1 MTDFEHVSVLA
12 DEVVAAL
19 APTSGRTYVDV
30 TVGGAGHA
38 ARILEEGGPDAKLI
52 AFDRDPHALEAAH
65 ARLQEFGD
73 RVTFVHS
80 AFERIREVLT
90 DLGVDRVAGV
100 LADLGVSS
108 PQLDRAER
116 GFSFRKSGPI
126 DMRMDPTTGETALEL
141 IARLDEGE
149 LANVIFE
156 LGEDRKSRHIAHMIK
171 KFYVDG
177 DLETT
182 EDLRRAVHRAIGP
195 KRGRIDPATRT
206 FQALR
211 IAVNTELEQLDTLLT
226 ALPDVLE
233 DDGVGAIISFHSLED
248 RKVKWSFRR
257 SETMTPLTKRPLV
270 ATDEEAQANARS
282 RTAKLRAAR
291 RLPREAQ
298 S

>member
-1 MTDFEHVSVLA
+1 MTDFAHVSVLA
-12 DEVVAAL
+12 DEVLAAL
-19 APTSGRTYVDV
+19 APCPGRTYVDA

-52 AFDRDPHALEAAH
+52 ALDRDPHALTAAH
-65 ARLQEFGD
+65 ERLAEFGS

-80 AFERIREVLT
+80 AFERIVDVLA
-90 DLGVDRVAGV
+90 DLGVGRVAGV

-108 PQLDRAER
+108 PQLDRPER
-116 GFSFRKSGPI
+116 GFSFRSTGPI
-126 DMRMDPTTGETALEL
+126 DMRMDPTAGETALEL
-141 IARLDEGE
+141 IERLDEDA

-156 LGEDRKSRHIAHMIK
+156 LGEDRKSRRIARSIK
-171 KFYVDG
+171 RTLADG

-182 EDLRRAVHRAIGP
+182 DDLRRAVHRAIGP

-211 IAVNTELEQLDTLLT
+211 IAVNTELEQLDTLLE
-226 ALPDVLE
+226 ALPEVLE

-257 SETMTPLTKRPLV
+257 SSTMTPLTKRPVV
-270 ATDEEAQANARS
+270 ASDEEAESNPRA

-291 RLPREAQ
+291 RAAREPQ